1 MKKIIALITVLLIG
15 TGAFAMTADDALSFF
30 AKYVNAA
37 NSQSPKIIDYYE
49 PNARIIRVVVLP
61 DGKTE
66 SVTTDMREYT
76 RQLKIGANLAKLNK
90 YKNFYTDRKVTK
102 VGNDY
107 KITCQRQP
115 STSDYKLPA
124 HFVIGTDANGNM
136 KIKEEMMYTKQ
147 TAILRKAKA
156 NKK

>member
-1 MKKIIALITVLLIG
+1 MG
-15 TGAFAMTADDALSFF
+15 TGAFAMSADDALSFF
-30 AKYVNAA
+30 AKYVNDA
-37 NSQSPKIIDYYE
+37 NAQSPKIVDYYS
-49 PNARIIRVVVLP
+49 PNAKIVRVVMLP
-61 DGKTE
+61 DGTTQ

-90 YKNFYTDRKVTK
+90 YKNFYTERKVTK

-107 KITCQRQP
+107 KITCKRQP

-124 HFVIGTDANGNM
+124 HFIIGTDANGNM

-147 TAILRKAKA
+147 TAILKKAKA
-156 NKK
+156 NK

>member
-1 MKKIIALITVLLIG
+1 MKKIIALITALLIG

>member
-1 MKKIIALITVLLIG
+1 MS
-15 TGAFAMTADDALSFF
+15 ADDALSFF
-30 AKYVNAA
+30 AKYVNDA
-37 NSQSPKIIDYYE
+37 NAQSPKLVDYYD
-49 PNARIIRVVVLP
+49 PNAKIVRVVMLP

-66 SVTTDMREYT
+66 SVTTDMKEYT

-90 YKNFYTDRKVTK
+90 YKNFYTERKVTK

-107 KITCQRQP
+107 KITCKRQP

-124 HFVIGTDANGNM
+124 HFIIGTDTNGKM

-147 TAILRKAKA
+147 TMILKKAKA
-156 NKK
+156 KQ

>member
-1 MKKIIALITVLLIG
+1 MKKIFTLIAALLIG
-15 TGAFAMTADDALSFF
+15 TGAFAMSADDALSFF
-30 AKYVNAA
+30 AKYVNDA
-37 NSQSPKIIDYYE
+37 NAQSPKLVDYYD
-49 PNARIIRVVVLP
+49 PNAKIVRVVMLP

-66 SVTTDMREYT
+66 SVTTDMKEYT

-90 YKNFYTDRKVTK
+90 YKNFYTERKVTK

-107 KITCQRQP
+107 KITCKRQP

-124 HFVIGTDANGNM
+124 HFIIGTDANGKM

-147 TAILRKAKA
+147 TAILKKAKA
-156 NKK
+156 KK

>member
-1 MKKIIALITVLLIG
+1 MKKIFALVTALLIG

-30 AKYVNAA
+30 TKYVNDA
-37 NSQSPKIIDYYE
+37 NAQSPKLVDYYS
-49 PNARIIRVVVLP
+49 PNAKIVRVVMLP

-66 SVTTDMREYT
+66 SVTTDMKEYT

-90 YKNFYTDRKVTK
+90 YKNFYTERKVTK

-107 KITCQRQP
+107 KITCKRQP

-124 HFVIGTDANGNM
+124 HFIIGTDANGDM

-147 TAILRKAKA
+147 TAILKKAKS
-156 NKK
+156 K

>member
-1 MKKIIALITVLLIG
+1 MKKILTLITALMVG
-15 TGAFAMTADDALSFF
+15 SSAFAMSADDALSFF
-30 AKYVNAA
+30 AKYVNDA
-37 NSQSPKIIDYYE
+37 NAQSPKIVDYYE
-49 PNARIIRVVVLP
+49 PNAKIIRVVVLP

-76 RQLKIGANLAKLNK
+76 RQLKIGANIAKINK
-90 YKNFYTDRKVTK
+90 YKNFYTERKVTK

-107 KITCQRQP
+107 KITCNRQP

>member
-1 MKKIIALITVLLIG
+1 MKKIIALITALLIG

-66 SVTTDMREYT
+66 SVTTDMRAYT

>member
-1 MKKIIALITVLLIG
+1 
-15 TGAFAMTADDALSFF
+15 
-30 AKYVNAA
+30 
-37 NSQSPKIIDYYE
+37 
-49 PNARIIRVVVLP
+49 
-61 DGKTE
+61 
-66 SVTTDMREYT
+66 MREYT

>member
-1 MKKIIALITVLLIG
+1 MKKIIALITALLIG

-115 STSDYKLPA
+115 STSDYKLTA
-124 HFVIGTDANGNM
+124 NFVIGTDANGNM

>member
-1 MKKIIALITVLLIG
+1 MKKIIALITALLIG

-49 PNARIIRVVVLP
+49 RNARIIRVVVLP

>member
-1 MKKIIALITVLLIG
+1 MTKILTLITALLIG
-15 TGAFAMTADDALSFF
+15 SGAFAMSADDALSFF
-30 AKYVNAA
+30 TKYVNDA
-37 NSQSPKIIDYYE
+37 NAQSPKIVDYYE
-49 PNARIIRVVVLP
+49 PNAKIIRVVVLP

-66 SVTTDMREYT
+66 SVTTDMKEYT

>member
-1 MKKIIALITVLLIG
+1 MKKIIALITALLIG

-37 NSQSPKIIDYYE
+37 NSQSQKIIDYYE

>member
-1 MKKIIALITVLLIG
+1 MKKIIALITALLIG

-76 RQLKIGANLAKLNK
+76 RQLKIGANIAKINK
-90 YKNFYTDRKVTK
+90 YK
-102 VGNDY
+102 
-107 KITCQRQP
+107 
-115 STSDYKLPA
+115 
-124 HFVIGTDANGNM
+124 
-136 KIKEEMMYTKQ
+136 KEEM
-147 TAILRKAKA
+147 
-156 NKK
+156 